1 MSAPPRLD
9 GATVTILA
17 DGRSLRVRAGTSVA
31 SALLDAG
38 VTAFRR
44 SVTGEPRGPLCAM
57 GTCYECRV
65 SIDGVAHRRACLVP
79 VAEGMH
85 VMTAVAEDETP

>member
-1 MSAPPRLD
+1 MSAPPRAGD
-9 GATVTILA
+9 ATVTILA

-65 SIDGVAHRRACLVP
+65 SIDGVAHRRACLVL

-85 VMTAVAEDETP
+85 VTTAMATEETP